1 MENRIS
7 QLRRA
12 QGLTLQQLADRVGTT
27 NQQISHLEKG
37 RRKLSIDWMERLA
50 AALACQPFELLS
62 APPKGIASSGEMLTE
77 RERDLIAVFRQLDK
91 PEQDV
96 LWEALLP
103 MIRFIAKNPG
113 VREPGHSLTSPAQW
127 HGSLE

>member
-12 QGLTLQQLADRVGTT
+12 QGLTLQHLAERVGTT

-37 RRKLSIDWMERLA
+37 RRRLTVDWMERLA
-50 AALACQPFELLS
+50 TALACQPFELLS
-62 APPKGIASSGEMLTE
+62 APPIGTGSSGEMLTE
-77 RERDLIAVFRQLDK
+77 RERDLIAVYRQLDK

-103 MIRFIAKNPG
+103 MIRFIVKAPG
-113 VREPGHSLTSPAQW
+113 MHVQE
-127 HGSLE
+127 

>member
-1 MENRIS
+1 MMENRIS

-37 RRKLSIDWMERLA
+37 RRKLTIDWIERLA
-50 AALACQPFELLS
+50 AALACQPFEILS
-62 APPKGIASSGEMLTE
+62 APLRGITSSGEMLTE
-77 RERDLIAVFRQLDK
+77 RERDLIAVFRKLDT

-103 MIRFIAKNPG
+103 MVRFIAKDS
-113 VREPGHSLTSPAQW
+113 RLHAQ
-127 HGSLE
+127 E